1 MFPPTKV
8 ENIEENSRERV
19 DWTRMFNTNS
29 CTTSNFNPPTLHLA
43 AWSIL
48 HQEEVKPPEER
59 TTSSCYCRGGANCY
73 PNVIGPREVGANFKH
88 ARIVP
93 PVVSDFRLLSLQGLA
108 WRGSLKFCHLPFAS
122 TALQF
127 TIRLWIV
134 RRIGRDKCWTIGELV
149 LSLKVSSR
157 KWALGNRHIV
167 LTFISYISTRI
178 SPMEK
183 NLAHFY
189 VEWGC
194 LRLVG
199 EGSFYM
205 YKTQAIFHRSCSFNI
220 EIKGR
225 TFFRFHRF

>member
-1 MFPPTKV
+1 MFPPMKV

-29 CTTSNFNPPTLHLA
+29 STSNPPTLHLA

-59 TTSSCYCRGGANCY
+59 TMSSCYCRGGANCY
-73 PNVIGPREVGANFKH
+73 PNVIGPREVSANFKH

-134 RRIGRDKCWTIGELV
+134 RRIGRDKCWAIGELV

-183 NLAHFY
+183 NLAHFCWMRLFTTGGRGQFLY
-189 VEWGC
+189 V
-194 LRLVG
+194 
-199 EGSFYM
+199 
-205 YKTQAIFHRSCSFNI
+205 
-220 EIKGR
+220 
-225 TFFRFHRF
+225 

>member
-1 MFPPTKV
+1 MFPPMKV

-29 CTTSNFNPPTLHLA
+29 STSNPPTLHLA

-59 TTSSCYCRGGANCY
+59 TMSSCYCRGGANCY

-134 RRIGRDKCWTIGELV
+134 RRIGCDKCWAIGELV

-183 NLAHFY
+183 NLAHFCWMRLFTTGGRGQFLY
-189 VEWGC
+189 V
-194 LRLVG
+194 
-199 EGSFYM
+199 
-205 YKTQAIFHRSCSFNI
+205 
-220 EIKGR
+220 
-225 TFFRFHRF
+225 

>member
-1 MFPPTKV
+1 MFPPMKV

-29 CTTSNFNPPTLHLA
+29 STSNPPTLHLA

-59 TTSSCYCRGGANCY
+59 TMSSCYCRGGANCY

-127 TIRLWIV
+127 TIRLWII

-149 LSLKVSSR
+149 FSLKVSSR

-183 NLAHFY
+183 NLAHFCWMRLFTTGGRGQFLY
-189 VEWGC
+189 V
-194 LRLVG
+194 
-199 EGSFYM
+199 
-205 YKTQAIFHRSCSFNI
+205 
-220 EIKGR
+220 
-225 TFFRFHRF
+225 

>member
-29 CTTSNFNPPTLHLA
+29 STSNPPTLHLA

-59 TTSSCYCRGGANCY
+59 TMSSCYCRGGANCY

-127 TIRLWIV
+127 TIRLWII

-149 LSLKVSSR
+149 FSLKVSSR

-183 NLAHFY
+183 NLAHFCWMRLFTTGGRGQFLY
-189 VEWGC
+189 V
-194 LRLVG
+194 
-199 EGSFYM
+199 
-205 YKTQAIFHRSCSFNI
+205 
-220 EIKGR
+220 
-225 TFFRFHRF
+225 

>member
-1 MFPPTKV
+1 MFPPMKV

-29 CTTSNFNPPTLHLA
+29 STSNPPTLHLA

-59 TTSSCYCRGGANCY
+59 TMSSCYCRGGANCY

-149 LSLKVSSR
+149 LSLKVSSGR
-157 KWALGNRHIV
+157 WALGNRHIV

-183 NLAHFY
+183 NLAHFCWMRLFTTGGRGQFLY
-189 VEWGC
+189 V
-194 LRLVG
+194 
-199 EGSFYM
+199 
-205 YKTQAIFHRSCSFNI
+205 
-220 EIKGR
+220 
-225 TFFRFHRF
+225 

>member
-1 MFPPTKV
+1 MFPPMKV

-29 CTTSNFNPPTLHLA
+29 STSNPPTLHLA

-59 TTSSCYCRGGANCY
+59 TMSSCYCRGGANCY

-108 WRGSLKFCHLPFAS
+108 WRGSLKFCHLSFAS

-127 TIRLWIV
+127 TIRLWII

-149 LSLKVSSR
+149 LSLKVSSGR
-157 KWALGNRHIV
+157 WALGNRHIV

-183 NLAHFY
+183 NLAHFCWMRLFTTGGRGQFLY
-189 VEWGC
+189 V
-194 LRLVG
+194 
-199 EGSFYM
+199 
-205 YKTQAIFHRSCSFNI
+205 
-220 EIKGR
+220 
-225 TFFRFHRF
+225 

>member
-1 MFPPTKV
+1 MFPPMKV

-29 CTTSNFNPPTLHLA
+29 STSNPPTLHLA

-59 TTSSCYCRGGANCY
+59 TMSSCYCRGGANCY

-127 TIRLWIV
+127 TIRLWII

-149 LSLKVSSR
+149 LSLKVSSGR
-157 KWALGNRHIV
+157 WALGNRHIV

-183 NLAHFY
+183 NLAHFCWMRLFTTGGRGQFLY
-189 VEWGC
+189 V
-194 LRLVG
+194 
-199 EGSFYM
+199 
-205 YKTQAIFHRSCSFNI
+205 
-220 EIKGR
+220 
-225 TFFRFHRF
+225 

>member
-1 MFPPTKV
+1 MFPPMKV

-29 CTTSNFNPPTLHLA
+29 STSNPPTLHLA

-59 TTSSCYCRGGANCY
+59 TTSSYYCRGGANCY

-108 WRGSLKFCHLPFAS
+108 WRGSLKFCHLSFAS

-127 TIRLWIV
+127 TIRLWII

-149 LSLKVSSR
+149 LSLKVSSGR
-157 KWALGNRHIV
+157 WALGNRHIV

-183 NLAHFY
+183 NLAHFCWMRLFTTGGRGQFLY
-189 VEWGC
+189 V
-194 LRLVG
+194 
-199 EGSFYM
+199 
-205 YKTQAIFHRSCSFNI
+205 
-220 EIKGR
+220 
-225 TFFRFHRF
+225 

>member
-1 MFPPTKV
+1 MFPPMKV

-29 CTTSNFNPPTLHLA
+29 STSNPPTLHLA

-59 TTSSCYCRGGANCY
+59 TMSSCYCRGGANCY

-149 LSLKVSSR
+149 LSLKVSSGR
-157 KWALGNRHIV
+157 WTLGNRHIV

-183 NLAHFY
+183 NLAHFCWMRLFTTGGRGQFLY
-189 VEWGC
+189 V
-194 LRLVG
+194 
-199 EGSFYM
+199 
-205 YKTQAIFHRSCSFNI
+205 
-220 EIKGR
+220 
-225 TFFRFHRF
+225 

>member
-1 MFPPTKV
+1 MFPPMKV

-29 CTTSNFNPPTLHLA
+29 STSNPPTLHLA

-59 TTSSCYCRGGANCY
+59 TTSSYYCRGGANCY

-108 WRGSLKFCHLPFAS
+108 WRGSLKFCHLSFAS

-149 LSLKVSSR
+149 LSLKVSSGR
-157 KWALGNRHIV
+157 WALGNRHIV

-183 NLAHFY
+183 NLAHFCWMRLFTTGGRGQFLY
-189 VEWGC
+189 V
-194 LRLVG
+194 
-199 EGSFYM
+199 
-205 YKTQAIFHRSCSFNI
+205 
-220 EIKGR
+220 
-225 TFFRFHRF
+225 

>member
-1 MFPPTKV
+1 MFPPMKV

-29 CTTSNFNPPTLHLA
+29 STSNPPTLHLA

-59 TTSSCYCRGGANCY
+59 TMSSCYCRGGANCY

-108 WRGSLKFCHLPFAS
+108 WRGSLKFCHLSFAS

-127 TIRLWIV
+127 TIRLWII

-183 NLAHFY
+183 NLAHFCWMRLFTTGGRGQFLY
-189 VEWGC
+189 V
-194 LRLVG
+194 
-199 EGSFYM
+199 
-205 YKTQAIFHRSCSFNI
+205 
-220 EIKGR
+220 
-225 TFFRFHRF
+225 

>member
-1 MFPPTKV
+1 MFPPMKV

-29 CTTSNFNPPTLHLA
+29 STSNPPTLHLA

-59 TTSSCYCRGGANCY
+59 TMSSCYCRGGANCY
-73 PNVIGPREVGANFKH
+73 PNVIGPREVSANFKH

-108 WRGSLKFCHLPFAS
+108 WRGSLKFCHLSFAS

-183 NLAHFY
+183 NLAHFCWMRLFTTGGRGQFLY
-189 VEWGC
+189 V
-194 LRLVG
+194 
-199 EGSFYM
+199 
-205 YKTQAIFHRSCSFNI
+205 
-220 EIKGR
+220 
-225 TFFRFHRF
+225 

>member
-29 CTTSNFNPPTLHLA
+29 STSNPPTLHLA

-59 TTSSCYCRGGANCY
+59 TMSSCYCRGGANCY

-108 WRGSLKFCHLPFAS
+108 WRGSLKFCHLSFAS

-149 LSLKVSSR
+149 LSLKVSSGR
-157 KWALGNRHIV
+157 WALGNRHIV

-183 NLAHFY
+183 NLAHFCWMRLFTTGGRGQFLY
-189 VEWGC
+189 V
-194 LRLVG
+194 
-199 EGSFYM
+199 
-205 YKTQAIFHRSCSFNI
+205 
-220 EIKGR
+220 
-225 TFFRFHRF
+225 

>member
-1 MFPPTKV
+1 MFPPMKV

-29 CTTSNFNPPTLHLA
+29 STSNPPTLHLA

-59 TTSSCYCRGGANCY
+59 TMSSCYCRGGANCY
-73 PNVIGPREVGANFKH
+73 PNVIGPREVSANFKH

-134 RRIGRDKCWTIGELV
+134 RRIGRDKCWAIGELV
-149 LSLKVSSR
+149 LSLKVSSGR
-157 KWALGNRHIV
+157 WTLGNRHIV

-183 NLAHFY
+183 NLAHFCWMRLFTTGGRGQFLY
-189 VEWGC
+189 V
-194 LRLVG
+194 
-199 EGSFYM
+199 
-205 YKTQAIFHRSCSFNI
+205 
-220 EIKGR
+220 
-225 TFFRFHRF
+225 

>member
-1 MFPPTKV
+1 MFPPMKV

-29 CTTSNFNPPTLHLA
+29 STSNPPTLHLA

-73 PNVIGPREVGANFKH
+73 PNVIGPREVDANFKH

-134 RRIGRDKCWTIGELV
+134 RRIGCDKCWAIGELV
-149 LSLKVSSR
+149 LSLKVSSGR
-157 KWALGNRHIV
+157 WALGNRHIV

-183 NLAHFY
+183 NLAHFCWMRLFTTGGRGQFLY
-189 VEWGC
+189 V
-194 LRLVG
+194 
-199 EGSFYM
+199 
-205 YKTQAIFHRSCSFNI
+205 
-220 EIKGR
+220 
-225 TFFRFHRF
+225 

>member
-1 MFPPTKV
+1 MFPPMKV

-29 CTTSNFNPPTLHLA
+29 STSNPPTLHLA

-59 TTSSCYCRGGANCY
+59 TMSSCYCRGGANCY

-183 NLAHFY
+183 NLAHFCWMRLFTTGGRGQFLY
-189 VEWGC
+189 V
-194 LRLVG
+194 
-199 EGSFYM
+199 
-205 YKTQAIFHRSCSFNI
+205 
-220 EIKGR
+220 
-225 TFFRFHRF
+225 

>member
-1 MFPPTKV
+1 MKV

-29 CTTSNFNPPTLHLA
+29 STSNPPTLHLA

-59 TTSSCYCRGGANCY
+59 TMSSCYCRGGANCY
-73 PNVIGPREVGANFKH
+73 PNVIGPREVSANFKH

-134 RRIGRDKCWTIGELV
+134 RRIGRDKCWAIGELV
-149 LSLKVSSR
+149 LSLKVSSGR
-157 KWALGNRHIV
+157 WTLGNRHIV

-183 NLAHFY
+183 NLAHFCWMRLFTTGGRGQFLY
-189 VEWGC
+189 V
-194 LRLVG
+194 
-199 EGSFYM
+199 
-205 YKTQAIFHRSCSFNI
+205 
-220 EIKGR
+220 
-225 TFFRFHRF
+225 

>member
-1 MFPPTKV
+1 MFPPMKV

-29 CTTSNFNPPTLHLA
+29 STSNPPTLHLA

-59 TTSSCYCRGGANCY
+59 TMSSCYCRGGANCY

-134 RRIGRDKCWTIGELV
+134 RRIGRDKCWAIGELV

-183 NLAHFY
+183 NLAHFCWMRLFTTGGRGQFLY
-189 VEWGC
+189 V
-194 LRLVG
+194 
-199 EGSFYM
+199 
-205 YKTQAIFHRSCSFNI
+205 
-220 EIKGR
+220 
-225 TFFRFHRF
+225 

>member
-29 CTTSNFNPPTLHLA
+29 STSNPPILYLA

-48 HQEEVKPPEER
+48 HQEEVKPPKER
-59 TTSSCYCRGGANCY
+59 TSSCYCRGGANCY

-108 WRGSLKFCHLPFAS
+108 WRGSFKFCHLPFAS

-134 RRIGRDKCWTIGELV
+134 RRIRRDKLLDDRWACVFFE
-149 LSLKVSSR
+149 SKFKKVGSR
-157 KWALGNRHIV
+157 KPSYCFNVYILYFNEDISHGKKSRSFLLNEVVYDWWERAV
-167 LTFISYISTRI
+167 FICIKHKQFST
-178 SPMEK
+178 
-183 NLAHFY
+183 
-189 VEWGC
+189 G
-194 LRLVG
+194 LVPLIL
-199 EGSFYM
+199 
-205 YKTQAIFHRSCSFNI
+205 K
-220 EIKGR
+220 
-225 TFFRFHRF
+225 

>member
-1 MFPPTKV
+1 MKV

-29 CTTSNFNPPTLHLA
+29 STSNPPTLHLA

-59 TTSSCYCRGGANCY
+59 TMSSCYCRGGANCY

-127 TIRLWIV
+127 TIRLWII

-183 NLAHFY
+183 NLAHFCWMRLFTTGGRGQFLY
-189 VEWGC
+189 V
-194 LRLVG
+194 
-199 EGSFYM
+199 
-205 YKTQAIFHRSCSFNI
+205 
-220 EIKGR
+220 
-225 TFFRFHRF
+225 

>member
-1 MFPPTKV
+1 MKV

-29 CTTSNFNPPTLHLA
+29 STSNPPTLHLA

-59 TTSSCYCRGGANCY
+59 TMSSCYCRGGANCY

-108 WRGSLKFCHLPFAS
+108 WRGSLKFCHLSFAS

-183 NLAHFY
+183 NLAHFCWMRLFTTGGRGQFLY
-189 VEWGC
+189 V
-194 LRLVG
+194 
-199 EGSFYM
+199 
-205 YKTQAIFHRSCSFNI
+205 
-220 EIKGR
+220 
-225 TFFRFHRF
+225 

>member
-1 MFPPTKV
+1 MFPPMKV

-29 CTTSNFNPPTLHLA
+29 STSNPPTLHLA

-134 RRIGRDKCWTIGELV
+134 RRIGCDKCWAIGELV
-149 LSLKVSSR
+149 LSLKVSSGR
-157 KWALGNRHIV
+157 WALGNRHIV

-183 NLAHFY
+183 NLAHFCWMRLFTTGGRGQFLY
-189 VEWGC
+189 V
-194 LRLVG
+194 
-199 EGSFYM
+199 
-205 YKTQAIFHRSCSFNI
+205 
-220 EIKGR
+220 
-225 TFFRFHRF
+225 

>member
-1 MFPPTKV
+1 MFPPMKV

-29 CTTSNFNPPTLHLA
+29 STSNPPTLHLA

-59 TTSSCYCRGGANCY
+59 TMSSCYCRGGANCY

-127 TIRLWIV
+127 TIRLWII

-149 LSLKVSSR
+149 LSLKISSR

-183 NLAHFY
+183 NLAHFCWMRLFTTGGRGQFLY
-189 VEWGC
+189 V
-194 LRLVG
+194 
-199 EGSFYM
+199 
-205 YKTQAIFHRSCSFNI
+205 
-220 EIKGR
+220 
-225 TFFRFHRF
+225 

>member
-1 MFPPTKV
+1 MFPPMKV

-29 CTTSNFNPPTLHLA
+29 STSNPPTLHLA

-59 TTSSCYCRGGANCY
+59 TTSSYYCRGGANCY

-149 LSLKVSSR
+149 LSLKVSSGR
-157 KWALGNRHIV
+157 WALGNRHIV

-183 NLAHFY
+183 NLAHFCWMRLFTTGGRGQFLY
-189 VEWGC
+189 V
-194 LRLVG
+194 
-199 EGSFYM
+199 
-205 YKTQAIFHRSCSFNI
+205 
-220 EIKGR
+220 
-225 TFFRFHRF
+225 

>member
-29 CTTSNFNPPTLHLA
+29 STSNPPTLHLA

-59 TTSSCYCRGGANCY
+59 TMSSCYCRGGANCY

-127 TIRLWIV
+127 TIRLWII

-149 LSLKVSSR
+149 LSLKVSSGR
-157 KWALGNRHIV
+157 WALGNRHIV

-183 NLAHFY
+183 NLAHFCWMRLFTTGGRGQFLY
-189 VEWGC
+189 V
-194 LRLVG
+194 
-199 EGSFYM
+199 
-205 YKTQAIFHRSCSFNI
+205 
-220 EIKGR
+220 
-225 TFFRFHRF
+225 

>member
-1 MFPPTKV
+1 MFPPMKV

-29 CTTSNFNPPTLHLA
+29 STSNPPTLHLA

-59 TTSSCYCRGGANCY
+59 TMSSCYCRGGANCY

-134 RRIGRDKCWTIGELV
+134 RRIGCDKCWAIGELV
-149 LSLKVSSR
+149 LSLKVSSGR
-157 KWALGNRHIV
+157 WALGNRHIV

-183 NLAHFY
+183 NLAHFCWMRLFTTGGRGQFLY
-189 VEWGC
+189 V
-194 LRLVG
+194 
-199 EGSFYM
+199 
-205 YKTQAIFHRSCSFNI
+205 
-220 EIKGR
+220 
-225 TFFRFHRF
+225 

>member
-1 MFPPTKV
+1 MFPPMKV

-29 CTTSNFNPPTLHLA
+29 STSNPPTLHLA

-59 TTSSCYCRGGANCY
+59 TMSSCYCRGGANCY

-127 TIRLWIV
+127 TIRLWII

-183 NLAHFY
+183 NLAHFCWMRLFTTGGRGQFLY
-189 VEWGC
+189 V
-194 LRLVG
+194 
-199 EGSFYM
+199 
-205 YKTQAIFHRSCSFNI
+205 
-220 EIKGR
+220 
-225 TFFRFHRF
+225 

>member
-1 MFPPTKV
+1 MKV

-29 CTTSNFNPPTLHLA
+29 STSNPPTLHLA

-59 TTSSCYCRGGANCY
+59 TMSSCYCRGGANCY
-73 PNVIGPREVGANFKH
+73 PNVIGPREVSANFKH

-127 TIRLWIV
+127 TIRLWII

-183 NLAHFY
+183 NLAHFCWMRLFTTGGRGQFLY
-189 VEWGC
+189 V
-194 LRLVG
+194 
-199 EGSFYM
+199 
-205 YKTQAIFHRSCSFNI
+205 
-220 EIKGR
+220 
-225 TFFRFHRF
+225 

>member
-1 MFPPTKV
+1 MFPPMKV

-29 CTTSNFNPPTLHLA
+29 STSNPPTLHLA

-59 TTSSCYCRGGANCY
+59 TMSSCYCRGGANCY

-108 WRGSLKFCHLPFAS
+108 WRGSLKFCHLSFAS

-149 LSLKVSSR
+149 FSLKVSSR

-183 NLAHFY
+183 NLAHFCWMRLFTTGGRGQFLY
-189 VEWGC
+189 V
-194 LRLVG
+194 
-199 EGSFYM
+199 
-205 YKTQAIFHRSCSFNI
+205 
-220 EIKGR
+220 
-225 TFFRFHRF
+225 

>member
-1 MFPPTKV
+1 MFPPMKV

-29 CTTSNFNPPTLHLA
+29 STSNPPTLHLA

-59 TTSSCYCRGGANCY
+59 TMSSCYCRGGANCY

-108 WRGSLKFCHLPFAS
+108 WRGSLKFCHLSFAS

-183 NLAHFY
+183 NLAHFCWMRLFTTGGRGQFLY
-189 VEWGC
+189 V
-194 LRLVG
+194 
-199 EGSFYM
+199 
-205 YKTQAIFHRSCSFNI
+205 
-220 EIKGR
+220 
-225 TFFRFHRF
+225 

>member
-1 MFPPTKV
+1 MFPPMKV

-29 CTTSNFNPPTLHLA
+29 STSNPPTLHLA

-59 TTSSCYCRGGANCY
+59 TMSSCYCRGGANCY
-73 PNVIGPREVGANFKH
+73 PNVIGPREVSANFKH

-149 LSLKVSSR
+149 LSLKVSSGR
-157 KWALGNRHIV
+157 WTLGNRHIV

-183 NLAHFY
+183 NLAHFCWMRLFTTGGRGQFLY
-189 VEWGC
+189 V
-194 LRLVG
+194 
-199 EGSFYM
+199 
-205 YKTQAIFHRSCSFNI
+205 
-220 EIKGR
+220 
-225 TFFRFHRF
+225 

>member
-29 CTTSNFNPPTLHLA
+29 STSNPPTLHLA

-59 TTSSCYCRGGANCY
+59 TMSSCYCRGGANCY

-127 TIRLWIV
+127 TIRLWII

-183 NLAHFY
+183 NLAHFCWMRLFTTGGRGQFLY
-189 VEWGC
+189 V
-194 LRLVG
+194 
-199 EGSFYM
+199 
-205 YKTQAIFHRSCSFNI
+205 
-220 EIKGR
+220 
-225 TFFRFHRF
+225 

>member
-1 MFPPTKV
+1 MFPPMKV

-29 CTTSNFNPPTLHLA
+29 STSNPPTLHLA

-59 TTSSCYCRGGANCY
+59 TMSSCYCRGGANCY

-108 WRGSLKFCHLPFAS
+108 WRGSLKFCHLSFAS

-149 LSLKVSSR
+149 LSLKVSSGR
-157 KWALGNRHIV
+157 WALGNRHIV
-167 LTFISYISTRI
+167 LMFISYISTRI

-183 NLAHFY
+183 NLAHFCWMRLFTTGGRGQFLY
-189 VEWGC
+189 V
-194 LRLVG
+194 
-199 EGSFYM
+199 
-205 YKTQAIFHRSCSFNI
+205 
-220 EIKGR
+220 
-225 TFFRFHRF
+225 

>member
-1 MFPPTKV
+1 MFPPTKM

-29 CTTSNFNPPTLHLA
+29 STSNPPTLHLA

-59 TTSSCYCRGGANCY
+59 TMSSCYCRGGANCY

-127 TIRLWIV
+127 TIRLWII

-183 NLAHFY
+183 NLAHFCWMRLFTTGGRGQFLY
-189 VEWGC
+189 V
-194 LRLVG
+194 
-199 EGSFYM
+199 
-205 YKTQAIFHRSCSFNI
+205 
-220 EIKGR
+220 
-225 TFFRFHRF
+225 

>member
-1 MFPPTKV
+1 MFLPTKV

-29 CTTSNFNPPTLHLA
+29 STSNPPTLHLA

-59 TTSSCYCRGGANCY
+59 TMSSCYCRGGANCY
-73 PNVIGPREVGANFKH
+73 PNVIGPREVSANFKH

-134 RRIGRDKCWTIGELV
+134 RRIGRDKCWAIGELV
-149 LSLKVSSR
+149 LSLKVSSER
-157 KWALGNRHIV
+157 WTLGNRHIV

-183 NLAHFY
+183 NLAHFCWMRLFTTGGRGQFLY
-189 VEWGC
+189 V
-194 LRLVG
+194 
-199 EGSFYM
+199 
-205 YKTQAIFHRSCSFNI
+205 
-220 EIKGR
+220 
-225 TFFRFHRF
+225 

>member
-1 MFPPTKV
+1 MFPPMKV

-29 CTTSNFNPPTLHLA
+29 STSNPPTLHLA

-59 TTSSCYCRGGANCY
+59 TMSSCYCRGGANCY

-127 TIRLWIV
+127 TIRLWII

-149 LSLKVSSR
+149 LSLKVSSGR
-157 KWALGNRHIV
+157 WALGNRHIV
-167 LTFISYISTRI
+167 LMFISYISTRI

-183 NLAHFY
+183 NLAHFCWMRLFTTGGRGQFLY
-189 VEWGC
+189 V
-194 LRLVG
+194 
-199 EGSFYM
+199 
-205 YKTQAIFHRSCSFNI
+205 
-220 EIKGR
+220 
-225 TFFRFHRF
+225 

>member
-1 MFPPTKV
+1 MFPPMKV

-29 CTTSNFNPPTLHLA
+29 STSNPPTLHLA

-127 TIRLWIV
+127 TIRLWII

-149 LSLKVSSR
+149 LSLKVSSGR
-157 KWALGNRHIV
+157 WALGNRHIV

-183 NLAHFY
+183 NLAHFCWMRLFTTGGRGQFLY
-189 VEWGC
+189 V
-194 LRLVG
+194 
-199 EGSFYM
+199 
-205 YKTQAIFHRSCSFNI
+205 
-220 EIKGR
+220 
-225 TFFRFHRF
+225 

>member
-1 MFPPTKV
+1 MFPPMKV

-29 CTTSNFNPPTLHLA
+29 STSNPPTLHLA

-59 TTSSCYCRGGANCY
+59 TMSSCYCRGGANCY

-108 WRGSLKFCHLPFAS
+108 WRGSLKFCHLSFAS

-149 LSLKVSSR
+149 LSLKVSSGR
-157 KWALGNRHIV
+157 WALGNRHIV

-183 NLAHFY
+183 NLAHFCWMRLFTTGGRGQFLY
-189 VEWGC
+189 V
-194 LRLVG
+194 
-199 EGSFYM
+199 
-205 YKTQAIFHRSCSFNI
+205 
-220 EIKGR
+220 
-225 TFFRFHRF
+225 

>member
-1 MFPPTKV
+1 MFPPTKM

-29 CTTSNFNPPTLHLA
+29 STSNPPTLHLA

-59 TTSSCYCRGGANCY
+59 TTSSYYCRGGANCY

-108 WRGSLKFCHLPFAS
+108 WRGSLKFCHLSFAS

-149 LSLKVSSR
+149 LSLKVSSGR
-157 KWALGNRHIV
+157 WALGNRHIV

-183 NLAHFY
+183 NLAHFCWMRLFTTGGRGQFLY
-189 VEWGC
+189 V
-194 LRLVG
+194 
-199 EGSFYM
+199 
-205 YKTQAIFHRSCSFNI
+205 
-220 EIKGR
+220 
-225 TFFRFHRF
+225 

>member
-1 MFPPTKV
+1 MFPPMKV

-29 CTTSNFNPPTLHLA
+29 STSNPPTLHLA

-127 TIRLWIV
+127 TIRLWII

-183 NLAHFY
+183 NLAHFCWMRLFTTGGRGQFLY
-189 VEWGC
+189 V
-194 LRLVG
+194 
-199 EGSFYM
+199 
-205 YKTQAIFHRSCSFNI
+205 
-220 EIKGR
+220 
-225 TFFRFHRF
+225 